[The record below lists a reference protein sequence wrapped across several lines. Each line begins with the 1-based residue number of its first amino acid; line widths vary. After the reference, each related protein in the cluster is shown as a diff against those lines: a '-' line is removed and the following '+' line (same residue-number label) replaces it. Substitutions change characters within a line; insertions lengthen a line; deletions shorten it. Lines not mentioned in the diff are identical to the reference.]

1 MDAMLMMRPALRSR
15 KYGVTALQVRNT
27 DFVFTANVRSQ
38 SSSVLFMNGMP
49 GGEAIPALFTST
61 SMRPS
66 TSRVR
71 STMSFTS
78 ALLVTS
84 HFIARTLRPSAFAS
98 SAVFSALRTWMS
110 GIAMSAPSFAI
121 ASAMPRPMPLPP
133 PVTIATF
140 PSSRAMHSSV
150 DIISAPEGHM
160 TTHTLRSRNW
170 FGRMDLDGFATRSW
184 LKTEGF
190 SDLMFDGRPVIG
202 IANSWSELTN
212 CNAHLRQV
220 AEAVKRGVL
229 SAGGFPLEFPTIS
242 LGEVL
247 MKPTTML
254 FRNLM
259 AMDVEE
265 CIRAYPLDSVVLLSG
280 CDKTTPAM
288 LMGAASADISAVMV
302 TGGPMLNGKWRAEE
316 LGSGTDAW
324 RLWAE
329 RRAGRLT
336 DEELCE
342 AESCMSRSSGHC
354 MVMGTASTMA
364 SMAEALGMTLSGN
377 AAIPAPDSRR
387 LAQAELAGRRAVE
400 MATAGGPKPSEI
412 LTARAFDN
420 AIRALMAIGGST
432 NAIIHL
438 VALAGRAGVPLP
450 LARFDALSR
459 STPLLVNCKPAGKY
473 LMEDFFYA
481 GGLPAVLKE
490 LLPLLHGDA
499 LAVNGRTLADNVRDA
514 RCWNEDVIRPLAI
527 PLAPEGGTVIL
538 FGNLCPDGAVLK
550 QSAASPHLLTHRGR
564 AVVFESHDDLARR
577 IDDPALAIDA
587 TSVLV
592 LKHAGPK
599 GAPGMPEWGA
609 APIPARL
616 LKQGVKDMVRI
627 SDARMSGTSYGTV
640 VLHVAPEA
648 AIGGPLALVRDGDEI
663 DLDVPKRK
671 LTLRVSDAELARR
684 REAWTPPAPHFTGGY
699 GRIFLDHVL
708 QANEGCDFDV
718 LRGRRPVTP
727 EESARPTHL

>member
-1 MDAMLMMRPALRSR
+1 M
-15 KYGVTALQVRNT
+15 TAH
-27 DFVFTANVRSQ
+27 
-38 SSSVLFMNGMP
+38 P
-49 GGEAIPALFTST
+49 
-61 SMRPS
+61 
-66 TSRVR
+66 
-71 STMSFTS
+71 
-78 ALLVTS
+78 
-84 HFIARTLRPSAFAS
+84 
-98 SAVFSALRTWMS
+98 
-110 GIAMSAPSFAI
+110 
-121 ASAMPRPMPLPP
+121 
-133 PVTIATF
+133 
-140 PSSRAMHSSV
+140 
-150 DIISAPEGHM
+150 
-160 TTHTLRSRNW
+160 LRSRNW
-170 FGRMDLDGFATRSW
+170 FGRNDLDGFVHRSW

-190 SDLMFDGRPVIG
+190 SDLVFDGRPVIG

-220 AEAVKRGVL
+220 ADAVKRGVW

-247 MKPTTML
+247 MKPTAMM

-265 CIRAYPLDSVVLLSG
+265 CLRAYPLDAVVLLSG

-288 LMGAASADISAVMV
+288 LMGAASADVPAIMV
-302 TGGPMLNGKWRAEE
+302 TGGPMLRGKWRTEE

-329 RRAGRLT
+329 RRAGRMS

-364 SMAEALGMTLSGN
+364 SMAEALGMTLPGN

-387 LAQAELAGRRAVE
+387 LALAELSGRRAVE
-400 MATAGGPKPSEI
+400 LAQAGGPRPSEI
-412 LTARAFDN
+412 LTANAFDN
-420 AIRALMAIGGST
+420 AIRGDMAIGGST

-450 LARFDALSR
+450 LTRFDELSR
-459 STPLLVNCKPAGKY
+459 STPFLVNVKPSGKY

-499 LAVNGRTLADNVRDA
+499 LTVNGQPMADNVRDA
-514 RCWNEDVIRPLAI
+514 RCWNEDVIRPLGM
-527 PLAPEGGTVIL
+527 PLAKEGGTVVL
-538 FGNLCPDGAVLK
+538 SGNLCPDGALLK

-564 AVVFESHDDLARR
+564 AVVFEDHDDLHRR
-577 IDDPALAIDA
+577 IDDPGLPIDEN
-587 TSVLV
+587 SVLV
-592 LKHAGPK
+592 LKHVGPR

-616 LKQGVKDMVRI
+616 LKRGVKDMVRI

-640 VLHVAPEA
+640 VLHVAPESA
-648 AIGGPLALVRDGDEI
+648 VGGPLALVRDGDAIE
-663 DLDVPKRK
+663 LDVPNRR
-671 LTLRVSDAELARR
+671 LTLRVGDEELDRR
-684 REAWTPPAPHFTGGY
+684 RSAWKPRPPRFTRGY
-699 GRIFLDHVL
+699 GRLFLDHVL
-708 QANEGCDFDV
+708 QANEGCDFDF
-718 LRGRRPVTP
+718 LRGRTPVRAEDTAGP
-727 EESARPTHL
+727 SHS